1 MISKTLPGTFALA
14 LGVLM
19 LSPALV
25 PAQTWPNKPIRM
37 IVPFPPGG
45 ATDFV
50 ARIIGQKFTEQLG
63 QQVPIDNR
71 AGANGIL
78 GLQNL
83 MASAPDGYSIATV
96 SAGPLAVNPHI
107 YKKLPYDSL
116 RDFTYIGNM
125 VNIPLLL
132 VVHPSL
138 GVKSVKELIALARRR
153 GGEITYS
160 SPGVGNSSH
169 LAPELFNFM
178 AKVKMLHVPYKGMG
192 PAVQSV
198 LAGEGQLLYSSIPP
212 ILPHVKSG
220 RVVALAVGNAQRVAS
235 LPDIPTVAE
244 AGVPGYEA
252 YSWTGLIGPAKM
264 PAEVVQRLNKELVN
278 ALKQK
283 DIYDRLLSEG
293 AIPTPSSGEE
303 FRTYVAAEIKKWG
316 EVVKIAGITPE

>member
-1 MISKTLPGTFALA
+1 MTRKILPGTIALA
-14 LGVLM
+14 LGALA
-19 LSPALV
+19 LLPASV
-25 PAQTWPNKPIRM
+25 PAQSWPSKPIRM
-37 IVPFPPGG
+37 VVPFPPGG

-50 ARIIGQKFTEQLG
+50 ARIIGQKLTEQLG
-63 QQVPIDNR
+63 QPVPIDNR

-83 MASAPDGYSIATV
+83 MTSAADGYAIATV

-116 RDFTYIGNM
+116 RDFTYLGNM

-132 VVHPSL
+132 AVHPSL
-138 GVKSVKELIALARRR
+138 GVKNVKELIALARRR
-153 GGEITYS
+153 PGEITYS

-198 LAGEGQLLYSSIPP
+198 LSGEGQLLYSSLPP
-212 ILPHVKSG
+212 ILPHVRSG
-220 RVVALAVGNAQRVAS
+220 RVIALAIGNAQRVPS

-252 YSWTGLIGPAKM
+252 YSWTGLIGPARM
-264 PAEVVQRLNKELVN
+264 PPDIVQRLNRELVS
-278 ALKQK
+278 ALRLK
-283 DIYDRLLSEG
+283 DIHDRLLSEG
-293 AIPTPSSGEE
+293 AIPTPSTGEE
-303 FRTYVAAEIKKWG
+303 FRAYVASEIKKWG